1 MNASRTGQAPIPY
14 IFPSVISPQGAR
26 VARFVEK
33 WSLFI
38 FVAHRHGRTACETT
52 VGKKVPTLGQ
62 RLPFTIFL
70 RQLRGLPPVLH
81 WFCER
86 TDDGASREETSE
98 PCTEKKQPAI
108 KLEGS
113 TNEIHANI
121 KVEDVKS
128 HSVKLEDVNSVK
140 IKLEEAD
147 SGYPTVDDRRRLVT
161 DSLQLFAYNG
171 VDVLPHQAYL
181 KEQIDRQLGKCD
193 ICILEYHKAK
203 YRAIQ
208 SLRR

>member
-1 MNASRTGQAPIPY
+1 MPAGQAPRSY
-14 IFPSVISPQGAR
+14 IFPSVISPQRGL
-26 VARFVEK
+26 VARCVEK
-33 WSLFI
+33 GKLLI
-38 FVAHRHGRTACETT
+38 IVAHRHGRTACETT
-52 VGKKVPTLGQ
+52 VGK
-62 RLPFTIFL
+62 IFL
-70 RQLRGLPPVLH
+70 FQANAYLFHFPRQLRGLPPALH

-86 TDDGASREETSE
+86 NDDGASREELSE
-98 PCTEKKQPAI
+98 PCTEKYQPAI

-113 TNEIHANI
+113 INEIHAKI
-121 KVEDVKS
+121 KVENVES
-128 HSVKLEDVNSVK
+128 HSVELEDADSVNIKLEDS
-140 IKLEEAD
+140 D

-181 KEQIDRQLGKCD
+181 KQQIDRQLGKCD